1 MCRCGFAR
9 FWIFSSSTCTLNDR
23 DCAAV
28 TLVEVRNV
36 SSQAILVGV
45 DLGTSS
51 TRAVAVD
58 AQGTLRGV
66 ARVGDVP
73 MARRAGMG
81 MVREGFLDAP
91 LAAIRQAL
99 DEARASPAQ
108 VAGIALCGQ
117 MAGLCAVDAMGEP
130 ATSCDAW
137 LDLSCASSVA
147 LLRPHEEQI
156 VARSGSQLIASHGAR
171 WLQIR
176 QQQPDLYQRLCKL
189 TVPCALVT
197 GRLCGLD
204 GQAAFMDTTCL
215 GFNCFADVPASG
227 WNLDLVRALELDP
240 AHLPR
245 VVEPWERIGGLTR
258 GIAHTLGL
266 LQGTPV
272 FAGCGDVAA
281 TLLGSGV
288 SVPGQLV
295 DIAGTGS
302 VFCAVRDDFT
312 VDHHHH
318 TLLTLRHC
326 IPGLYYNAGYVGGG
340 GLCCD
345 WLESLR
351 AQARPPQDVSAALRE
366 LTQVPPLLFVPHMGG
381 RHLPLFADMRGAF
394 VGLTWQHGL
403 ADMQRAMVE
412 ATAFEYAGFLK
423 AMLGTGLRPVEADVL
438 VVGGGASSEVFNQIK
453 ADVLGLAYRRHG
465 VFEAAARGA
474 ALLAGHGAGV
484 FTDLNKAAGR
494 MVGTV
499 NGVTLPDKSRHGLYR
514 QRREV
519 YGKMLDALGPVFRD
533 MARLAWM

>member
-9 FWIFSSSTCTLNDR
+9 FWIFSSSTCTSNDR
-23 DCAAV
+23 GRAPV

-58 AQGTLRGV
+58 AQGTLRGI

-73 MARRAGMG
+73 MARRAGLG
-81 MVREGFLDAP
+81 MAREGFLDAP

-99 DEARASPAQ
+99 DEARASPSQ

-117 MAGLCAVDAMGEP
+117 MAGLCAVDDTGEP

-147 LLRPHEEQI
+147 LLRPHERQI

-189 TVPCALVT
+189 TVPGAVVA
-197 GRLCGLD
+197 GRLCGLA

-227 WNLDLVRALELDP
+227 WNLDLVRALGLDP

-245 VVEPWERIGGLTR
+245 IVEPGERVGGLTR
-258 GIAHTLGL
+258 DIARALGL

-302 VFCAVRDDFT
+302 VFCAVCDDFT
-312 VDHHHH
+312 VDHQHH

-326 IPGLYYNAGYVGGG
+326 IPGLYYSAGYVGGG

-351 AQARPPQDVSAALRE
+351 AQARPPQDVSAALRA

-381 RHLPLFADMRGAF
+381 RHLPLFAEMRGAF

-412 ATAFEYAGFLK
+412 ATAFEYASFLK
-423 AMLGTGLRPVEADVL
+423 AMLGTGLSPVEASVL

-453 ADVLGLAYRRHG
+453 ADVLGLAYRRHD
-465 VFEAAARGA
+465 VFEPAALGA

-484 FTDLNKAAGR
+484 FTDLHNAAGR
-494 MVGTV
+494 MAAV
-499 NGVTLPDKSRHGLYR
+499 NGVTLPDQSKYGLYQ

-519 YGKMLDALGPVFRD
+519 YGKMLDALGPVFQD
-533 MARLAWM
+533 MARLASM